1 MFLHA
6 GAGLH
11 GHEYS
16 VRTSNSDHAP
26 TLHKST
32 LLRTALRPLAAESG
46 TPSRSAPRHAYRL
59 SVALDDLSSSSSHQL
74 PPSDAVQRKELAVR
88 FREPRT
94 DQSEDEASVA
104 GTEVGT
110 DTASERGSVR
120 STSLRRP
127 RRQRA
132 PRKSTRYALALP
144 PSQLRHKQRRLV
156 QIRPRLLLQ
165 LQEVG
170 DRRAMP
176 SFDVV
181 PSCPLAGNIFSPLLA
196 RRFPRIFRARPQLS
210 QDQVLVVR
218 SDHTG
223 PPSVSGINDRDV
235 LAVITAAAAA
245 AADDRCAA
253 ISLDDGS
260 TWEASPKANGSFEF
274 TTVDDQDR
282 VITARWVRRCSPP
295 TNKRGSSSTGGSTS
309 PPPGLRWTFS
319 LIDPSTR
326 RHPVMGSLTPDAV
339 DVYDSFH
346 TLSASSRLYPPSRA
360 FPDDGTT
367 GERTTVMVTQGQ
379 KNLMLATATWIS
391 LHWQGWPALP
401 NSRMSFLGGGS
412 GFSGRRRTFDGF
424 DGDGGGGGDCIE
436 GHQVASRKTWPS
448 SFQSPPSWASS
459 MKRHSTGQDGL
470 PQSKPNNF
478 LPRRGSHSKQQQQ
491 QQQQPRKSKTGMLTT
506 TTTTTTTTLC
516 RSRIWPW
523 LQRLRDR
530 GRGRERRTHEQQTL
544 EKVAPGGLVHT

>member
-16 VRTSNSDHAP
+16 VKTSNSDHVP

-46 TPSRSAPRHAYRL
+46 TPSRSTPRHAYRL
-59 SVALDDLSSSSSHQL
+59 SVALDDLPSHQ
-74 PPSDAVQRKELAVR
+74 PSPSDAVQRKEVAVR

-94 DQSEDEASVA
+94 DQSEDDCSVT

-110 DTASERGSVR
+110 DTASERGSLR
-120 STSLRRP
+120 SASVRRP

-181 PSCPLAGNIFSPLLA
+181 PSCPLTGNIFSPLLA

-235 LAVITAAAAA
+235 LAVISAANHGC
-245 AADDRCAA
+245 AD

-260 TWEASPKANGSFEF
+260 TWAASPKANGSFEF

-282 VITARWVRRCSPP
+282 LVTARWVRRWSAP
-295 TNKRGSSSTGGSTS
+295 TSKRGSSFTGSST
-309 PPPGLRWTFS
+309 PPPLGLRWTFS

-346 TLSASSRLYPPSRA
+346 TLSASSGLYPPSRA
-360 FPDDGTT
+360 FTDDAAA
-367 GERTTVMVTQGQ
+367 GERTTVMVTREQ

-401 NSRMSFLGGGS
+401 NSRLSFLGGS
-412 GFSGRRRTFDGF
+412 GLPGRRQTFNGF
-424 DGDGGGGGDCIE
+424 DGDGGGVE
-436 GHQVASRKTWPS
+436 SQVASRMTWPS
-448 SFQSPPSWASS
+448 SLQGPPSWASS
-459 MKRHSTGQDGL
+459 VKRHSTGQDGL
-470 PQSKPNNF
+470 SQSKPSSF
-478 LPRRGSHSKQQQQ
+478 LPRRGGQSKQQ
-491 QQQQPRKSKTGMLTT
+491 RKTTMTT
-506 TTTTTTTTLC
+506 TTTTTIC

-523 LQRLRDR
+523 LQRLMDR
-530 GRGRERRTHEQQTL
+530 GKSRERRTHEQQTL
-544 EKVAPGGLVHT
+544 EKVAPGG